1 MEVYVLI
8 HFESKLYHHFHHH
21 VLLYTALIASLRFV
35 ICDSSDRE
43 EVWSNEIRL

>member
-8 HFESKLYHHFHHH
+8 HFESKLYHHFYR
-21 VLLYTALIASLRFV
+21 VLLYAALIASLRFV

-43 EVWSNEIRL
+43 EVCSNEIRL